1 MYCGVSIVVPQV
13 GPDSVHVALSLVEY
27 KPELQKAMEFVFGTT
42 FVCDNMDNAKK
53 VAFDKRIMTRTVTLG
68 GDVFDPH
75 GTLSGGKFYSL
86 LSSQFFVVNRKR
98 PFLSTFLAQLPTSSG
113 NILTSHLCVCQCHL
127 PPVKSKTKIKP
138 ALEMVP

>member
-1 MYCGVSIVVPQV
+1 MFKTAVLLFENFTEGIIEKKEVTCTIAFLVFPQV
-13 GPDSVHVALSLVEY
+13 GPNNVHIALSLVEY

-75 GTLSGGKFYSL
+75 GTLSGGK
-86 LSSQFFVVNRKR
+86 V
-98 PFLSTFLAQLPTSSG
+98 
-113 NILTSHLCVCQCHL
+113 
-127 PPVKSKTKIKP
+127 
-138 ALEMVP
+138 